1 MKTFLDFLKVQKL
14 GLMNSPPFEMNVK
27 VMVVKMLHRTC
38 MSWYIML
45 HISLQSINPLK
56 YLLAKELNKNNDF
69 ARTTVLKKSNNWNA
83 PADVL
88 KMEARQWALR
98 SNERNKQQYTKR
110 DTDYW
115 ASELQETRKK
125 KRKAIRENSA

>member
-1 MKTFLDFLKVQKL
+1 
-14 GLMNSPPFEMNVK
+14 
-27 VMVVKMLHRTC
+27 MVVKMLHHTC
-38 MSWYIML
+38 MPWYITL
-45 HISLQSINPLK
+45 LISLQSINPLK
-56 YLLAKELNKNNDF
+56 YLLAKELKETMTLH
-69 ARTTVLKKSNNWNA
+69 RLSNNWNA

-125 KRKAIRENSA
+125 KRKAIRENSP